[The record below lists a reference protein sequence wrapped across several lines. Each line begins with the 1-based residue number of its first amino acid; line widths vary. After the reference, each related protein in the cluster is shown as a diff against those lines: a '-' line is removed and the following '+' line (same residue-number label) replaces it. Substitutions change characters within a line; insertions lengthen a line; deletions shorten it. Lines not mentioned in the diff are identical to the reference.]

1 LDTLKYIWNDEEA
14 KMVADLYKDLDKK
27 GYNNLFSGFI
37 DAAQASNNAAVGN
50 GWDRLGGFFNY
61 FNRMSDN
68 FYKKAIFA
76 GELSRITRTR
86 MGKNLTDVI
95 RDGEFKKIGKEAVEE
110 AVEKSFEMVYQQ
122 TPKGNDL
129 FSKAARGYLEAD
141 KRAGFFLGAL
151 IPFPRFVINQIKFM
165 YDHAPVLGMIPVDI
179 SREGLSN
186 YNFYKRASKQA
197 TGLGL
202 MGMAYAM
209 RDAIGPETEWYEYR
223 KENGDLVDLRPFL
236 GPLNLQLY
244 IADQLY
250 RSGLI
255 DGVEKPQKSLGGMS
269 KEIMQT
275 AVGSSFRAGT
285 GLFVVDR
292 ALPEFF
298 ASFDGEMP
306 TIKGQEVLGRILG
319 DYAATYTYQWPI
331 ALARDFYSLTDEEL
345 RLIPET
351 KQGLDYLEIAAIRAR
366 RNLGPLADWFPTV
379 SEEFLKSD
387 MPYVPDV
394 TAKHMFPFW
403 NIDRPEPRYDV
414 FTEEPLRKVDPI
426 RTMVTGLNITSQANE
441 FIEERK
447 RLQLDGYEIYR
458 PHPFP
463 PADRYIRKR
472 LSQLLPIRM
481 EKIIRSERYKNKS
494 DEEKR
499 VAFIRE
505 AKNIMADV
513 RQKENLDN
521 AIGAQIKKGLV
532 EGVTLEDHLRWQ
544 YESLPKYVR
553 QAVESENRLGP
564 VPTEDPNY
572 PLYLKDAA
580 EVRRSFFKAEG
591 GLIQSFSD
599 GGVVESI
606 LKPEEQIEDETTRQM
621 VGLGLDIAPVTGEIR
636 SAQAAVE
643 DFEKGDYGM
652 AALGAIGAL
661 PIIGIPGRIAKKAI
675 TKAINVRKDKKA
687 DVDYAELIM
696 SGDKKFETR
705 DTDSL
710 RPYVGQRIGIAKTGD
725 GEAKAIGSVEI
736 GEPIE
741 VDEKMFRE
749 LQDQHLV
756 PAGTDFD
763 IKPGGKKYLYPV
775 SNPERFDTPKSVGRG
790 IVARKI
796 LDDAD
801 EARSMLGNEDAIQ
814 AWKDANRLPESQRQ
828 KRTPIVQQAAQD
840 LKEGKITGK
849 EYRKVAKAEMPMRP
863 ITRENFP
870 EMPTLTQIVGAL
882 TKDKSEKG
890 IVGLN
895 LDIPDG
901 TRIGSRLDIPAYDNY
916 DTWVVSLHDGTVRN
930 GKAVGYGQTAVLD
943 NVEFFTEGQGALNI
957 ATKKPKAT
965 IARIHGDYINKNP
978 EEVYQQVYDLM
989 DNPEWTQV
997 GMNPFRH
1004 SFFYD
1009 KATGKP
1015 VTRADQVLQ
1024 VGPLV
1029 LAKGARSELSDLKKL
1044 KIKSEDGKVRVFN
1057 QGGLMS
1063 RR

>member
-1 LDTLKYIWNDEEA
+1 
-14 KMVADLYKDLDKK
+14 
-27 GYNNLFSGFI
+27 
-37 DAAQASNNAAVGN
+37 
-50 GWDRLGGFFNY
+50 
-61 FNRMSDN
+61 
-68 FYKKAIFA
+68 
-76 GELSRITRTR
+76 
-86 MGKNLTDVI
+86 
-95 RDGEFKKIGKEAVEE
+95 
-110 AVEKSFEMVYQQ
+110 
-122 TPKGNDL
+122 
-129 FSKAARGYLEAD
+129 
-141 KRAGFFLGAL
+141 
-151 IPFPRFVINQIKFM
+151 
-165 YDHAPVLGMIPVDI
+165 
-179 SREGLSN
+179 
-186 YNFYKRASKQA
+186 
-197 TGLGL
+197 
-202 MGMAYAM
+202 
-209 RDAIGPETEWYEYR
+209 
-223 KENGDLVDLRPFL
+223 
-236 GPLNLQLY
+236 
-244 IADQLY
+244 
-250 RSGLI
+250 
-255 DGVEKPQKSLGGMS
+255 
-269 KEIMQT
+269 
-275 AVGSSFRAGT
+275 
-285 GLFVVDR
+285 
-292 ALPEFF
+292 
-298 ASFDGEMP
+298 
-306 TIKGQEVLGRILG
+306 
-319 DYAATYTYQWPI
+319 
-331 ALARDFYSLTDEEL
+331 
-345 RLIPET
+345 
-351 KQGLDYLEIAAIRAR
+351 
-366 RNLGPLADWFPTV
+366 
-379 SEEFLKSD
+379 
-387 MPYVPDV
+387 
-394 TAKHMFPFW
+394 
-403 NIDRPEPRYDV
+403 
-414 FTEEPLRKVDPI
+414 
-426 RTMVTGLNITSQANE
+426 
-441 FIEERK
+441 
-447 RLQLDGYEIYR
+447 
-458 PHPFP
+458 
-463 PADRYIRKR
+463 
-472 LSQLLPIRM
+472 M